1 MRKLVSLFLVLCMMC
16 AAVPVLAEA
25 SQDACAEKLLRG
37 EQEIVELAGG
47 VFLVPSVLEGW
58 AERTDTAY
66 SSVNRGVNIALF
78 SVRWSEDDWA
88 VVEQIAAENDEM
100 GFLANTHQVA
110 MLNAMYNSELFD
122 QETCLYIAGFST
134 LVDIGMPN
142 AEMVYTNDAVLPEG
156 TVVYAQT
163 FGNTTNGVLV
173 MGNDKITHEQVVEL
187 AQMIM
192 KSVSTNPVEAIE

>member
-1 MRKLVSLFLVLCMMC
+1 MRKLVSLLLVLCMMC

-25 SQDACAEKLLRG
+25 PLYTRAEKLLRG
-37 EQEIVELAGG
+37 EQEFVELDGG
-47 VFLVPSVLEGW
+47 VFLVPSLLDGW
-58 AERTDTAY
+58 AEKTDTAY
-66 SSVNRGVNIALF
+66 SAVNRGVNIALF
-78 SVRWSEDDWA
+78 SVRWTDADW
-88 VVEQIAAENDEM
+88 VTIEQIAAENEEM

-110 MLNAMYNSELFD
+110 MLNAMFNSELFD
-122 QETCLYIAGFST
+122 QDTCLYIAGFST

-192 KSVSTNPVEAIE
+192 KSVNTNPVEVTE